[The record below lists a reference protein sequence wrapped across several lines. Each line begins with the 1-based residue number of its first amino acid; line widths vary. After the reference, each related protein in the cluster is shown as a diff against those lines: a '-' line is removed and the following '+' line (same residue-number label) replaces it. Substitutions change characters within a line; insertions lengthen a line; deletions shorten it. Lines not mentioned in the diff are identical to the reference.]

1 MRRHPFRAMALGI
14 LLELYDKTPIYT
26 LWPRENVMPV
36 QRLARVE
43 CDERDTTFEPSMLG
57 YLQRTTDI

>member
-1 MRRHPFRAMALGI
+1 MALGI